1 MEISQ
6 SSSVLSNPKH
16 VHLLQVQLSQLA
28 YWKQQ
33 LDGATTVLSLP
44 TDRPRPAMQTFHS
57 ASKSFALSVEITEA
71 LSALGQQEGATL
83 FMTLLAAFNV
93 LLYRYTGTVDLLVGS
108 PVRSGAESHTLVLR
122 TQVSGDSTFQH
133 LLGQVREV
141 CLGAYAHQV
150 PFEILLEALPPEADL
165 SRHPMFQVMFGF
177 QDDDLS
183 EVNPGFL
190 NSKLDLTLFL
200 KHSKQGLTGLW
211 QYNPDL
217 FDVSTIDRL
226 NGHFQT
232 LLAGIVADPHQ
243 LISQLPIL
251 SAVEEQLFWEWND
264 TQKDYHQDKCIHQL
278 FEEQVERTP
287 DAVAVV
293 FAKQHLTFRELN
305 RRANQ
310 LAHYL
315 RTLGVGPDVLVGIC
329 IQRSLEMLV
338 GLLGILKAGGAYV
351 PLDPAYPQERL
362 SFMIEDTQVP
372 VLLTQETLLPLL
384 PQITGHVVCL
394 DSWGV
399 KSNESTENVQSGVSG
414 KNLAYV
420 IYTSGS
426 TGKPKGVLIEHHSVL
441 NLSLG
446 LEQAIYANLHS
457 SQLRVSLNGSLSF
470 DTSVKQ
476 WIQLL
481 HGHTVDIVPEM
492 VRYQGSA
499 LLSYLQDHQIDVFD
513 CTPSQLELLVEVGLL
528 MGDAPKC
535 ILVGGEALTLSTWQ
549 TLAAAPNINFYNVY
563 GPTECTVDATLC
575 HLRSDIKPSIGRAIA
590 NTKTYILDSHLQ
602 PVPIGVPGELY
613 IGGVGL
619 ARGYF
624 RRPDITDE
632 KFIPNPFQEASRLY
646 KTGDL
651 VRYLSDGNIEYL
663 GRIDNQVKIRGFRIE
678 LGEIESLLNQ
688 HPAVLQT
695 IVIADEDR
703 GNKRLIAYLVCHQE
717 TPQVSDLRDFLK
729 DKLPEY
735 MVPAVFV
742 FLKSF
747 PLTPNGKVDRRN
759 LPSPEPRQIEATFV
773 GARNELELQIVKIWE
788 KVLGIEPIGVR
799 DNFFELGGHSLL
811 AMRMLAEIEKVFGK
825 NLTLSIFVETQTV
838 EQLVSLIGESNASS
852 SSLVMIKAG
861 GDQPPLFCVHAVW
874 GNVLFYRQLAQH
886 LGGERPFYALEARG
900 VDGQVPR
907 TSVVEMASEYIK
919 EIQTVQP
926 QGPYF
931 LGGYSFGGLVAFE
944 MARQLQD
951 LGQEIALLAMLDTV
965 APSAYTSSST
975 DTSFWSQMFSHSRQ
989 LWQLTLPDKL
999 AYLQQRLQYHFL
1011 VGKLSIF
1018 YRLYLRY
1025 VRRSLPDLRLLDVAA
1040 ANNQARKSYTPQVYG
1055 GSLTI
1060 FRASQ
1065 KSVGF
1070 DDDPKLGWGGVAAG
1084 ETEIHQIPGSHT
1096 DLMTEPQVRLLAE
1109 KLQLCLDKTQMVKQV
1124 GTNK

>member
-6 SSSVLSNPKH
+6 SSVSPH
-16 VHLLQVQLSQLA
+16 VRLSQLA

-33 LDGATTVLSLP
+33 LDGAMTVLSLP
-44 TDRPRPAMQTFHS
+44 TDRPRPATQTFHS
-57 ASKSFALSVEITEA
+57 ASQSFALSVEVTKA

-83 FMTLLAAFNV
+83 FMTLLAAFDI
-93 LLYRYTGTVDLLVGS
+93 LLYRYTGQDDLIVGF
-108 PVRSGAESHTLVLR
+108 PRWSGAEMAGLFDCNMVLR
-122 TQVSGDSTFQH
+122 TQISGDAAFCS
-133 LLGQVREV
+133 LLRQVREV
-141 CLGAYAHQV
+141 CLGANAHQV
-150 PFEILLEALPPEADL
+150 PWEVMLEASPQEADL
-165 SRHPMFQVMFGF
+165 SRHPLFQVMFGLVGSDF
-177 QDDDLS
+177 FNLLITENKS
-183 EVNPGFL
+183 A
-190 NSKLDLTLFL
+190 KLDLTLFL
-200 KHSKQGLTGLW
+200 KHTEQGLVGLW

-217 FDVSTIDRL
+217 FDASTIERL
-226 NGHFQT
+226 NGNFQT
-232 LLAGIVADPHQ
+232 LLAGIVADSQ
-243 LISQLPIL
+243 QSISQLPIL
-251 SAVEEQLFWEWND
+251 STAEHQLFWEWND
-264 TQKDYHQDKCIHQL
+264 THKDYPQDKCIHQL

-293 FAKQHLTFRELN
+293 FAEQHLTFRELN

-315 RTLGVGPDVLVGIC
+315 RTLGVKPDVLVGIC

-338 GLLGILKAGGAYV
+338 GLLAILKAGGAYV

-362 SFMIEDTQVP
+362 SFMIEDTQVS

-384 PQITGHVVCL
+384 PQITGHVVCV
-394 DSWGV
+394 DSWEV
-399 KSNESTENVQSGVSG
+399 KSHDAENVESGVSG

-446 LEQAIYANLHS
+446 LHQAIYANFDS

-481 HGHTVDIVPEM
+481 HGHTIDIVPEM
-492 VRYQGSA
+492 VRYQGKA

-528 MGDAPKC
+528 IGDAPKC
-535 ILVGGEALTLSTWQ
+535 ILVGGEALSLSTWQ

-563 GPTECTVDATLC
+563 GPTECTVDATLR
-575 HLRSDIKPSIGRAIA
+575 HLRSDMKPSIGRPIT

-624 RRPDITDE
+624 NRPDITAE

-678 LGEIESLLNQ
+678 LGEIEFLLNQ

-717 TPQVSDLRDFLK
+717 APKGSELRHFLQ

-735 MVPAVFV
+735 MVPAAFV
-742 FLKSF
+742 FLPSF

-759 LPSPEPRQIEATFV
+759 LPSPVRELEATFV
-773 GARNELELQIVKIWE
+773 GARNELEVQIVKIWE

-811 AMRMLAEIEKVFGK
+811 AMRLLAEIEQVFAK

-838 EQLVSLIGESNASS
+838 EQLASLLGESKVA

-861 GDQPPLFCVHAVW
+861 GEQPPLFCVHAVW

-886 LGGERPFYALEARG
+886 LSGERPFYALEARG

-907 TSVVEMASEYIK
+907 ISVVEMASEYIR

-931 LGGYSFGGLVAFE
+931 IGGYSFGGLVAFE
-944 MARQLQD
+944 MAGQLQN
-951 LGQEIALLAMLDTV
+951 LGQEVALVALLDTV
-965 APSAYTSSST
+965 APGAYTSSSA
-975 DTSFWSQMFSHSRQ
+975 DPSFWSQLFSHSRQ
-989 LWQLTLPDKL
+989 LWQLSFTDKL
-999 AYLQQRLQYHFL
+999 AYLQERLQYHFL

-1025 VRRSLPDLRLLDVAA
+1025 VRRSLPDLRLLDVVA

-1055 GSLTI
+1055 NRLTI

-1070 DDDPKLGWGGVAAG
+1070 DNDPELGWGEVVTGGIEVH
-1084 ETEIHQIPGSHT
+1084 EIPGSHT

-1109 KLQLCLDKTQMVKQV
+1109 KLQLCLNQIQK
-1124 GTNK
+1124 G